1 MADYKILIVDD
12 EPDVVSL
19 IERTLTSDGF
29 EVVKAYDGIGALD
42 LVATEKPDLVLLDL
56 MMPMMSGY
64 EVCQQI
70 KADPQ
75 TRDIPVVCL
84 SSAHT
89 PNARFEIRIG
99 REEHKTQINEEFV
112 RQGIEPHAEA
122 GALIEPSPR
131 SGATS
136 PSPQLK
142 RSRPKAYNWGTGS

>member
-19 IERTLTSDGF
+19 IERTLKSDGF

-42 LVATEKPDLVLLDL
+42 LVSAEKPDLVLLDL

-70 KADPQ
+70 KSNPQ

-89 PNARFEIRIG
+89 PDARA
-99 REEHKTQINEEFV
+99 HSLK
-112 RQGIEPHAEA
+112 A
-122 GALIEPSPR
+122 GAVELLTKPFFPQELIAQIR
-131 SGATS
+131 RHL
-136 PSPQLK
+136 PQPAVEAIP
-142 RSRPKAYNWGTGS
+142 PKGV

>member
-19 IERTLTSDGF
+19 IERTLKSDGF
-29 EVVKAYDGIGALD
+29 EVVKAFDGIGALD
-42 LVATEKPDLVLLDL
+42 LVSAEKPDLVLLDL

-70 KADPQ
+70 KSNPQ

-89 PNARFEIRIG
+89 PDARA
-99 REEHKTQINEEFV
+99 HSLK
-112 RQGIEPHAEA
+112 A
-122 GALIEPSPR
+122 GAVELLTKPFFPQELIAQIR
-131 SGATS
+131 RHL
-136 PSPQLK
+136 PQPV
-142 RSRPKAYNWGTGS
+142 SGTGVEAIPSKGV

>member
-1 MADYKILIVDD
+1 MADPKVLIVDD

-29 EVVKAYDGIGALD
+29 DVVKAYDGIGALD
-42 LVATEKPDLVLLDL
+42 LVSTEKPDLVLLDL

-70 KADPQ
+70 KSNPQ

-89 PNARFEIRIG
+89 PDARA
-99 REEHKTQINEEFV
+99 HSLK
-112 RQGIEPHAEA
+112 A
-122 GALIEPSPR
+122 GAVELITKPFF
-131 SGATS
+131 
-136 PSPQLK
+136 PQELIAQI
-142 RSRPKAYNWGTGS
+142 RRHLPQPAADAAVEAIPPKGV

>member
-1 MADYKILIVDD
+1 MADPKILIVDD

-29 EVVKAYDGIGALD
+29 EVVKAFDGIGALD
-42 LVATEKPDLVLLDL
+42 LVSTEKPDLVLLDL

-70 KADPQ
+70 KSNPQ

-89 PNARFEIRIG
+89 PDARAHSLKAGAVELITKPFFPQELIAQIR
-99 REEHKTQINEEFV
+99 RHL
-112 RQGIEPHAEA
+112 RQPAAEA
-122 GALIEPSPR
+122 AVEAIP
-131 SGATS
+131 
-136 PSPQLK
+136 
-142 RSRPKAYNWGTGS
+142 PKSV

>member
-1 MADYKILIVDD
+1 MADPKILIVDD

-42 LVATEKPDLVLLDL
+42 LVSTEKPDLVLLDL

-70 KADPQ
+70 KSNPQ
-75 TRDIPVVCL
+75 TRNIPVVCL

-89 PNARFEIRIG
+89 PDARA
-99 REEHKTQINEEFV
+99 HSLK
-112 RQGIEPHAEA
+112 A
-122 GALIEPSPR
+122 GAVELITKPFF
-131 SGATS
+131 
-136 PSPQLK
+136 PQELIAQI
-142 RSRPKAYNWGTGS
+142 RRHLPQPAAEVTVEAIPPKGV